1 MPALSMPRRH
11 AALAALGLAAL
22 ALTGCA
28 GDRPSTLPTITTF
41 YDPTL
46 VWHATR
52 GGFPTV
58 VVGNPFAATPA
69 DAAKRVVETLV
80 LPPRFERA
88 PFVARDAAQPV
99 AGYRLVLVFDPLPPG
114 LRFQDACGEPAK
126 IGVTPRADVVV
137 MHAAFCVGSRSISEY
152 TAVGARPDDP
162 NDPAFRL
169 FVNKALE
176 ELLPNYGPRQPGFGG
191 R

>member
-1 MPALSMPRRH
+1 MPALAISKRRT
-11 AALAALGLAAL
+11 ALAALGLAAL
-22 ALTGCA
+22 ALAGCA

-58 VVGNPFAATPA
+58 IVGNPYAAGQPDVT
-69 DAAKRVVETLV
+69 KRVAESLV
-80 LPPRFERA
+80 LPTRFERA
-88 PFVARDAAQPV
+88 PFVIRDTAQRV

-126 IGVTPRADVVV
+126 IGVTPRADIVV
-137 MHAAFCVGSRSISEY
+137 MHAAFCVGSRSISEFA
-152 TAVGARPDDP
+152 TFGARPVDP

-169 FVNKALE
+169 FLNKALE
-176 ELLPNYGPRQPGFGG
+176 ELLPNYGLRQPGFGG